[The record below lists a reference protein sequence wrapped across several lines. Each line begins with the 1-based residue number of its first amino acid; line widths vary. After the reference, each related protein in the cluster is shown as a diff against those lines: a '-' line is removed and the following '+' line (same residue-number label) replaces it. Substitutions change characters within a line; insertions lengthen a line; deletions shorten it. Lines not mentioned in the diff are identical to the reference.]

1 MFRKLLSVS
10 LVAVMLSVTAFANP
24 ELATLDAS
32 LTANAEGVFTYAESK
47 ITSVTEGDATHAA
60 ELTPWDGKAATVA
73 PDGDGSPE
81 NPYQIKDGADL
92 AWFANHVNEYTGAG
106 ADAVFNNKSAN
117 AILMN
122 DINLANATG
131 SVNNWEDFRIAKG
144 LKYKNDSN
152 KDTLKQN
159 EYSGTF
165 DGNGHTIYNFYI
177 SAQSPTYDQG
187 GLFRKIGTGAV
198 VKNINF
204 ENAKAVSNYYYH
216 DSTTNKDNTTTETYT
231 AIVCGYMVDGTIQN
245 VSVSGTIKVG
255 NGKYANTAGSI
266 VSVLYKGTIKNCYS
280 DVTIDL
286 SMGGTGTNDDD
297 ITAAAKYGVGGI
309 AGSLTSTSAITI
321 SECGFEGTI
330 NAPNSSR
337 VGGIVGNLYS
347 NSSSLKI
354 EKCYNTGNITGFRQV
369 AGIFGWAYSGSYQ
382 KANDLIVSVYNTG
395 DIVAKTTTDSYAA
408 GISNGV
414 YAKVMENVY
423 SIGDVYVEVSGKKSF
438 NNKCA
443 LLYVHNSSTTGANQY
458 TIGTS
463 AFCKDYTYVNDSGE
477 TKVKHSHAGNYS
489 TKTYSKETGL
499 TEEQFKDGTA
509 LTEALGTTNYTYLK
523 GLNNG
528 YPVLTWQA
536 TAPLT
541 NANTYYVANDSLELA
556 LETAG
561 YVTLEIAPLG
571 ESATVNGKTITEKG
585 TYTLA
590 ATDAVTVTEGQALI
604 TIDLMN
610 QTRAGSAVPA
620 LEATAIKAQ
629 LPATADRIVILAL
642 YAQDNTLKNVVYEEA
657 ALAGEKV
664 SAVIDLSDVNVAGCE
679 LRAYVW
685 ENGTLV
691 PQANDDSYVLTS
703 SAN

>member
-47 ITSVTEGDATHAA
+47 ITSVTEGDATHLPLA
-60 ELTPWDGKAATVA
+60 ELTPWQSDEVTATPIADLKTTEIDGKTFYMIT
-73 PDGDGSPE
+73 
-81 NPYQIKDGADL
+81 NGADL
-92 AWFANHVNEYTGAG
+92 AGFANYVNEYTGEG
-106 ADAVFNNKSAN
+106 ADAVFSHPSAN

-122 DINLANATG
+122 DINLN
-131 SVNNWEDFRIAKG
+131 SKSWKNYRIAKG
-144 LKYKNDSN
+144 FTYTNSKG
-152 KDTLKQN
+152 TTVEKQN
-159 EYSGTF
+159 KYTGIF
-165 DGNGHTIYNFYI
+165 DGNGHTIYEFYI
-177 SAQSPTYDQG
+177 SEKSPAGGQG
-187 GLFRKIGTGAV
+187 GLFRRIGTGAV
-198 VKNINF
+198 VKNLNF
-204 ENAKAVSNYYYH
+204 ENATAISTYTTNCT
-216 DSTTNKDNTTTETYT
+216 STTYT
-231 AIVCGYMVDGTIQN
+231 SIVCGEMTGGTIQN
-245 VSVSGTIKVG
+245 VSVSGTIKVSG
-255 NGKYANTAGSI
+255 SGKYANSAGSI
-266 VSVLYKGTIKNCYS
+266 ASKMTAGTIENCYS
-280 DVTIDL
+280 DVTINL
-286 SMGGTGTNDDD
+286 ASSGTNKTYDSSKY
-297 ITAAAKYGVGGI
+297 TAVGNYGVGGI
-309 AGSLTSTSAITI
+309 VGFIQGTSAKTI
-321 SECGFEGTI
+321 SQCGFEGTI
-330 NAPNSSR
+330 NAPYNAR
-337 VGGIVGNLYS
+337 VAGIIGHMNGSPENL
-347 NSSSLKI
+347 LI
-354 EKCYNTGNITGFRQV
+354 EKCYNTGDITGLRQV
-369 AGIFGWAYSGSYQ
+369 AGILGWANNGTYQ
-382 KANDLIVSVYNTG
+382 KDGKIQQCYNTG
-395 DIVAKTTTDSYAA
+395 NIVVKSATSSYAA
-408 GISNGV
+408 GISNGC
-414 YAKVMENVY
+414 YGNVIKNNY
-423 SIGDVYVEVSGKKSF
+423 SIGNVSVEETDKPSF
-438 NNKCA
+438 NELCG
-443 LLYVHNSSTTGANQY
+443 LLFTCLYENNSNVYYSSA
-458 TIGTS
+458 TS
-463 AFCKDYTYVNDSGE
+463 SYCDDYSYENSENE
-477 TKVKHSHAGNYS
+477 TVKKHSTA
-489 TKTYSKETGL
+489 TKKATYSEETPY
-499 TEEQFKDGTA
+499 TKAQFADGTA
-509 LTEALGTTNYTYLK
+509 LETLGTTNYTYLK

-528 YPVLTWQA
+528 YPVLAWQA

-541 NANTYYVANDSLELA
+541 DANTYYVANDSLELA

-629 LPATADRIVILAL
+629 LPAAADRIVILAL